1 MAELP
6 ADPVPALQ
14 AGRDS
19 GVDPGVRA
27 EPGRLRDAGDPRRRQ
42 DHAAGQL
49 HRHAVPDRPELA
61 GGRLAVIRAD
71 GRDAHRHH
79 HLLPSRGTEPV
90 TAIAGRLLPN
100 GNPVRLGDLARR
112 FSLTRGALTANAWF
126 VYLFFYAPIALLVV
140 FSFSADRNVGRW
152 GGFTLSWYDDFI
164 GNTSIQ
170 NAIWVSVRVAL
181 LSTVIS
187 VVLGTLAAFAIE
199 RFRFR
204 GRQAFDALL
213 YLPIIIPDVT
223 MAVMMLLF
231 FSEFF
236 DLVNL
241 LFGTDLRKG
250 FASITVSHIAFNIS
264 FVSVV
269 VRARLAGMDKRLEEA
284 AMDLYASRWKA
295 FRHVTLPQIAPGVAG
310 GALLALTLSLDDV
323 VVTQFASGPGA
334 TTLPVYVFGLIRRG
348 VTPLINSV
356 SVVMLVA
363 SIGLVLL
370 SLFVQRSRGGA
381 AVGPPGAV
389 AAGRSRRSS

>member
-1 MAELP
+1 MSA
-6 ADPVPALQ
+6 
-14 AGRDS
+14 
-19 GVDPGVRA
+19 
-27 EPGRLRDAGDPRRRQ
+27 
-42 DHAAGQL
+42 
-49 HRHAVPDRPELA
+49 
-61 GGRLAVIRAD
+61 
-71 GRDAHRHH
+71 
-79 HLLPSRGTEPV
+79 T
-90 TAIAGRLLPN
+90 
-100 GNPVRLGDLARR
+100 ARR
-112 FSLTRGALTANAWF
+112 VLSREGAQRVRRFTRGWSPTRAALGANAWL
-126 VYLFFYAPIALLVV
+126 VYAFFYAPIALLVV

-152 GGFTLSWYDDFI
+152 GGFTLGWYDDFI

-187 VVLGTLAAFAIE
+187 VVLGTLAALAIE

-236 DLVNL
+236 DLLNM
-241 LFGTDLRKG
+241 LFDADLRKG

-269 VRARLAGMDKRLEEA
+269 VRARLAGMDRRLEEA
-284 AMDLYASRWKA
+284 ALDLYASRWKA
-295 FRHVTLPQIAPGVAG
+295 FRYVTLPQIAPGVAG

-323 VVTQFASGPGA
+323 VVTQFAAGPGA

-356 SVVMLVA
+356 SVVMLIA
-363 SIGLVLL
+363 SVGLVIL
-370 SLFVQRSRGGA
+370 SLLVQRSRSGT
-381 AVGPPGAV
+381 
-389 AAGRSRRSS
+389 AAGPQGVPAAGTRARRSS